1 VTIQLYLVAAKWIRI
16 VVAIRTLVSG
26 EGHMYIPTHRATF
39 GFPFILIVLAC
50 LAGCGGSPTMQNS
63 HCSACQFLYATT
75 NSGQILTFP
84 VNLAGGALGTPTSVA
99 GPANSGGLL
108 TLAPFSVFSLYLYVS
123 DPQDSAIHVYTIS
136 QADGTLSP
144 ARVGPFSL
152 GSGNGTPGEIA
163 GGGNAIYVAGST
175 GNIVA
180 FNVNADGSL
189 TGIAGSPFA
198 AGMGLSHL
206 ALIPSASV
214 GNTNFLYAANS
225 GDPNGSISAFN
236 VTPSGGLVPVPGS
249 PFPTLSGAG
258 PEGFYDG
265 GKFLYVA
272 LSNANAVAA
281 FAIAKDGS
289 LTPLAGSPFPAG
301 RGTFSLTAAGG
312 FLFATNNLDGTISSY
327 SMDPVSGTLAE
338 VAGSPFP
345 GVVASGDTLYSNGGL
360 FVPDASSNSIVG
372 FAPNLS
378 TGTVTSMMGSPF
390 QAGFGPVALA
400 SWRFPTVDPPGH

>member
-1 VTIQLYLVAAKWIRI
+1 
-16 VVAIRTLVSG
+16 
-26 EGHMYIPTHRATF
+26 MCIPNHRATF
-39 GFPFILIVLAC
+39 AFPLIPIVLIC

-63 HCSACQFLYATT
+63 FCSGCQFLYATT

-84 VNLAGGALGTPTSVA
+84 VTNSGGLGTPTSVA
-99 GPANSGGLL
+99 GPANSGGLM
-108 TLAPFSVFSLYLYVS
+108 TMAPISVNRLYLYVS

-136 QADGTLSP
+136 PADGTLSTAP
-144 ARVGPFSL
+144 VGPFSL
-152 GSGNGTPGEIA
+152 GSGNGTPGEMA
-163 GGGNAIYVAGST
+163 AFGHVIYVAGST

-180 FNVNADGSL
+180 FNVNPDGSL
-189 TGIAGSPFA
+189 TVIPGSPFA

-206 ALIPSASV
+206 ALIGSTTV
-214 GNTNFLYAANS
+214 GNTTFLYAANA

-236 VTPSGGLVPVPGS
+236 VTSTRGLVPVPGS
-249 PFPTLSGAG
+249 PFPTVSGAG

-281 FAIAKDGS
+281 FAIANDGS

-301 RGTFSLTAAGG
+301 RGTFSLTGADG

-327 SMDPVSGTLAE
+327 SMDPVSGTLTE

-345 GVVASGDTLYSNGGL
+345 GVVASGDTLYSNRNL
-360 FVPDASSNSIVG
+360 FVPDASSNSIAG
-372 FAPNLS
+372 FAPGLV
-378 TGTVTSMMGSPF
+378 TGTISPIIGSPF
-390 QAGFGPVALA
+390 QTGVGPVALTFVQ
-400 SWRFPTVDPPGH
+400 FPAVDPPASH

>member
-1 VTIQLYLVAAKWIRI
+1 
-16 VVAIRTLVSG
+16 
-26 EGHMYIPTHRATF
+26 MCIPARRATF
-39 GFPFILIVLAC
+39 AFLLIPIVLVC

-63 HCSACQFLYATT
+63 FCSACQFLYATT

-84 VNLAGGALGTPTSVA
+84 VANTGVLGTPTSVA

-108 TLAPFSVFSLYLYVS
+108 AIAPVSINPLYLYVS
-123 DPQDSAIHVYTIS
+123 DPQDSAIHVYNIS
-136 QADGTLSP
+136 QADGTLST

-152 GSGNGTPGEIA
+152 GSGNGTPGEMA
-163 GGGNAIYVAGST
+163 GFGHVIYVAGST

-180 FNVNADGSL
+180 FNVNTDGSL
-189 TGIAGSPFA
+189 TGMPGSPFA

-206 ALIPSASV
+206 ALIGSTTV
-214 GNTNFLYAANS
+214 GNTTFLYAANA

-236 VTPSGGLVPVPGS
+236 VTSTRGLVPVPGS
-249 PFPTLSGAG
+249 PFPTVSGAG

-281 FAIAKDGS
+281 FAIANDGS

-301 RGTFSLTAAGG
+301 RGTFSLTGADG

-327 SMDPVSGTLAE
+327 SMDRVSGTLTE

-345 GVVASGDTLYSNGGL
+345 GVVASGDMLYSNGRL
-360 FVPDASSNSIVG
+360 FVPDTSSNSIAG
-372 FAPNLS
+372 FGPDVS
-378 TGTVTSMMGSPF
+378 TGTVSPLMGSPF
-390 QAGFGPVALA
+390 QAGVGPVALTFVQ
-400 SWRFPTVDPPGH
+400 FPAVDPPGSH